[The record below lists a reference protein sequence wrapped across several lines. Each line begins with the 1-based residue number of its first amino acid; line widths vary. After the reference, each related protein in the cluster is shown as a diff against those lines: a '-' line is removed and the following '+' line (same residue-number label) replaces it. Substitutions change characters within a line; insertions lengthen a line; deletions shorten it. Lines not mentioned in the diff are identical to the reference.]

1 MDLTETLIDGFE
13 KELNINLRN
22 EKYRHRKK
30 IKNLKAYEKMLITFD
45 PIILLLEIYPKETI
59 RSSKIYVQKCVV

>member
-30 IKNLKAYEKMLITFD
+30 IKNLKAYEKMLVTFD

-59 RSSKIYVQKCVV
+59 QNSKIYVQKCVV